1 MFLFLLLLLLSP
13 LSEIVLHTPFSEM
26 HFLTQAFICISVLFW
41 ITRLIVVV
49 YHVFQFWDIKCF
61 YNTALRQDI
70 SKYRI
75 QEFSW
80 KHLKNMKTRFM

>member
-1 MFLFLLLLLLSP
+1 MFLFLHQLLLSP

-61 YNTALRQDI
+61 YNTALRQGI
-70 SKYRI
+70 LNTESKS
-75 QEFSW
+75 FHGS
-80 KHLKNMKTRFM
+80 T